1 METTNSNPGSFSKD
15 CYDKANEAFT
25 NDQYSKAIELYGEAL
40 AHDPLNVD
48 YLCARAH
55 AHIKIDQFEKA
66 KTDANKAI
74 GIVMAS
80 ILPYVSPIILK
91 INSFLLFNL

>member
-1 METTNSNPGSFSKD
+1 MESTTTTSFSKER
-15 CYDKANEAFT
+15 YDKANEAFT
-25 NDQYSKAIELYGEAL
+25 NDNYVKAVEMYGEAL

-55 AHIKIDQFEKA
+55 AHLKMDNFEKA

-74 GIVMAS
+74 GRKFK
-80 ILPYVSPIILK
+80 LIIEVCAHWWVVRAG
-91 INSFLLFNL
+91 

>member
-1 METTNSNPGSFSKD
+1 MDTANSTPGIFSKE

-25 NDQYSKAIELYGEAL
+25 NENYRKAADLYGEAL
-40 AHDPLNVD
+40 AHDPFNVD

-66 KTDANKAI
+66 KADAVISREDTDVK
-74 GIVMAS
+74 
-80 ILPYVSPIILK
+80 
-91 INSFLLFNL
+91 

>member
-1 METTNSNPGSFSKD
+1 METTNSTPGSFSKD

-74 GIVMAS
+74 GIVIAS
-80 ILPYVSPIILK
+80 RVPYLSPIFDDIT
-91 INSFLLFNL
+91 I